1 MKRSKIMVAVL
12 VLLVTAAVVVGAVLL
27 SKPKAAEKSI
37 PEATPEDVTKAASS
51 GRPFVVK
58 MTGENC
64 EACELL
70 EPILAELANE
80 LKGKVDFMAIDVYKY
95 PKLAAEHRII
105 YIPTLIYF
113 DASGQK
119 LGITQGLLQIDQL
132 KDKMKELGII

>member
-1 MKRSKIMVAVL
+1 MKKTKTLITVL
-12 VLLVTAAVVVGAVLL
+12 VLLVAAAVVVGAVIL
-27 SKPKAAEKSI
+27 SRPKATLKSI
-37 PEATPEDVTKAASS
+37 LEAAPEDLEKAASS

-70 EPILAELANE
+70 EPILAELAAE
-80 LKGKVDFMAIDVYKY
+80 LKGDVDFMSIDVYEY

-113 DASGQK
+113 DASGRK
-119 LGITQGLLQIDQL
+119 LGITQGLMQIDQL
-132 KDKMKELGII
+132 KDKMKELGMI